1 MRTKLNGLLT
11 LLLAFVVHIS
21 FAQDKT
27 ITGTV
32 TDANGLPL
40 PGVNIVVEGT
50 TSGTQ
55 TDFDGNYAIT
65 ARQGQTLLFTYLGLK
80 ATSRTVGSSDVINVQ
95 MEEDAQALD
104 EVVVTGVAGATS
116 VKKLSVT
123 VAKVS
128 ADELQN
134 VPAASAA
141 NALQGK
147 VSGVTVTNLGRPGQ
161 GANII
166 LRGAKNLFGSQSPL
180 VIVDGVFVEGGLAD
194 INVDDIES
202 FEIVKGA
209 SASSLYGSRAGN
221 GVIVVTSKKGKA
233 GRTQV
238 TIRSEV
244 GFSELGTKMDI
255 NKSHHYALASD
266 FADYEGLFTKYAGV
280 AYPDGYQGVRVP
292 QVVGARIQEDDLYS
306 DNPYGVYYDFQD
318 EFFRKGINQTLY
330 TSVSSGSENAQ
341 TFFSY
346 EHTENEGILI
356 ETEGYARNSFRLNT
370 DFKINDWLKLSAS
383 NLFVK
388 TKDYVPTGDN
398 GIYRSATRVSPDAN
412 VYANNPDGQPYY
424 YYPDQWSSEVTNPLY
439 YLSTYNRL
447 ARQQRFLGGYN
458 LNIKLAD
465 WINLDSEY
473 SFEKRDYR
481 YTTYRPYETYT
492 SSGDALGFG
501 YSKGSLTKY
510 SSYGLS
516 QKAQFTAN
524 IAQTWGDLNLKSKL
538 SFLMEDRYFE
548 DYSASGYDFLYKDLP
563 TLDNFDTS
571 TISSSSDSQTERA
584 KNFFAIVG
592 LDYKDRYI
600 IDGMFRYDGSSLFG
614 INEKWAPY
622 YRVSGAYRIS
632 EDFPINGINE
642 LKIHASYGTS
652 GQRPGF
658 DWQYEQTEITNGSL
672 STDRLKG
679 NPDLK
684 PSRTSEFEAGINIDF
699 LDNRFRLEANYSK
712 SETEDQFMKV
722 DLFSP
727 ANAGKNKQWQN
738 VGTVSFDTYEATLQI
753 DAIKNE
759 TTNWTLGFN
768 FATTKNEI
776 EELAVASMKVGPDDL
791 FYITENEEF
800 GSMYGR
806 SFVTSLQQMEA
817 QLDDGQNISDYA
829 VNADGIVVLASTI
842 GTADEAGI
850 IKLNEDGS
858 VAYEKIGNQNADF
871 QLGITSNFTYKNFG
885 FYMLWDWKQGGD
897 VYNRNYQW
905 NTIDLRSSLVDQ
917 AGKPAS
923 EKKTTTYYAS
933 LYDVNQNNA
942 FWVEDG
948 TFVKLREVSLS
959 YTLDKKI
966 LSSVASGFFDSIRF
980 SLIGRNLLTITDYKG
995 WDPEVAQYDSE
1006 TLQYYS
1012 VDYGVYPVQRAYSL
1026 SLQFKF

>member
-21 FAQDKT
+21 YAQDKT

-32 TDANGLPL
+32 TDSDGLPL

-50 TSGTQ
+50 TTGTQ
-55 TDFDGNYAIT
+55 TDFDGKYAIS
-65 ARQGQTLLFTYLGLK
+65 ASEGQTLLFTYIGQK
-80 ATSRTVGSSDVINVQ
+80 PTTKVVGAGSVINVQ
-95 MEEDAQALD
+95 MVEDAQALD
-104 EVVVTGVAGATS
+104 EVVVTGVAGATN

-123 VAKVS
+123 VAKVT
-128 ADELQN
+128 ADDLQN

-202 FEIVKGA
+202 FEVVKGA

-221 GVIVVTSKKGKA
+221 GVIVVTTKKGKQ
-233 GRTQV
+233 GKTQV

-244 GFSELGTKMDI
+244 GFSELGSKMDI
-255 NKSHHYALASD
+255 NKSHHYVLAD
-266 FADYEGLFTKYAGV
+266 DYQNYAGQFTKYEGV
-280 AYPDGYQGVRVP
+280 TYPSNYQGVRDPAVS
-292 QVVGARIQEDDLYS
+292 GARIEEDDLYS

-330 TSVSSGSENAQ
+330 TSVSSGSENSN

-346 EHTENEGILI
+346 EHTENEGIMV
-356 ETEGYARNSFRLNT
+356 ETDGYTRNSFRLNT
-370 DFKINDWLKLSAS
+370 DYKINEWLKLSAS

-388 TKDYVPTGDN
+388 TKDYVPTGDS
-398 GIYRSATRVSPDAN
+398 GLYRAATRVSPDAN
-412 VYANNPDGQPYY
+412 VFADNPDGQPYY

-465 WINLDSEY
+465 WINLDTEY

-492 SSGDALGFG
+492 SSGDEIGFG
-501 YSKGSLTKY
+501 YSKGSLYKF

-524 IAQTWGDLNLKSKL
+524 IAQTWGELNLKSKL
-538 SFLMEDRYFE
+538 SFLMEDRYYE
-548 DYSASGYDFLYKDLP
+548 NYDAYGYDFLYKDLP
-563 TLDNFDTS
+563 TMDNFDTS

-614 INEKWAPY
+614 ENEKWAPY

-658 DWQYEQTEITNGSL
+658 NWQYEQTGITDGSL

-684 PSRTSEFEAGINIDF
+684 PSRTSELEVGLNVDF
-699 LDNRFRLEANYSK
+699 LDNRFRLEGNYSK
-712 SETEDQFMKV
+712 SETTDQFMKV

-738 VGTVSFDTYEATLQI
+738 VGTVAFDTYEASLQV
-753 DAIKNE
+753 DAIRSENI
-759 TTNWTLGFN
+759 NWNLGFN

-776 EELAVASMKVGPDDL
+776 KELSVASMKVGPDDL

-806 SFVTSLQQMEA
+806 KFVTSLEQMEN
-817 QLDDGQNISDYA
+817 QLGDGESISDYV
-829 VNADGIVVLASTI
+829 VNSDGIVVLASSV
-842 GTADEAGI
+842 GTGDEKAVV
-850 IKLNEDGS
+850 KLNEDGS

-905 NTIDLRSSLVDQ
+905 NTIDLRSALVDQ
-917 AGKPAS
+917 AGKPAD

-948 TFVKLREVSLS
+948 SFVKLREASIS
-959 YTLDKKI
+959 YTLDKNA
-966 LSSVASGFFDSIRF
+966 LNSVAGGFFDSIKF
-980 SLIGRNLLTITDYKG
+980 SLIGRNLLTFSDYNG